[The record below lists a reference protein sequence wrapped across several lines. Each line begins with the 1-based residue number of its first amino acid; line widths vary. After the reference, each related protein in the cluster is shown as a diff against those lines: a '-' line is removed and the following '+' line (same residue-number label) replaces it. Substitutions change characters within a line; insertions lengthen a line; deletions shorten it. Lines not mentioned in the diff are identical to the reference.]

1 MLYFYAIF
9 FVLNLGLGIV
19 NLNGKEWWNF
29 LIGVIDLVIAGCDLI
44 WFLQA
49 ANIII

>member
-1 MLYFYAIF
+1 MLYFYGIF
-9 FVLNLGLGIV
+9 FAINLGLGIT

-29 LIGVIDLVIAGCDLI
+29 FIGVIDLIIAGCDLI
-44 WFLQA
+44 WLLQT